1 MMIIESDH
9 TLTFRGETDG
19 CRHTAITAPPLPS
32 MLDVDLPEPVDLQ
45 AIRSS
50 AHRGIPRQAHHGRGE
65 LKPDD
70 VVVSVVANRIGE
82 SDTANGFIHR

>member
-1 MMIIESDH
+1 MVA
-9 TLTFRGETDG
+9 
-19 CRHTAITAPPLPS
+19 AIPSSQRPPLPS

-65 LKPDD
+65 LEPN
-70 VVVSVVANRIGE
+70 VVVSVVGNRTSGNRTRPTGSFTAE
-82 SDTANGFIHR
+82 SLRE